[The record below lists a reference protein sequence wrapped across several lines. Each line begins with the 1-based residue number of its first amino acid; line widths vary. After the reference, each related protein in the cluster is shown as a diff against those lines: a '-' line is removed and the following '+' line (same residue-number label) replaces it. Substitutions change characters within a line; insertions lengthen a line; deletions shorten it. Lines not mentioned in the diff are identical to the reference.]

1 MSQAGL
7 FGEPAELP
15 SGFVYEPDFLSEL
28 DEARLIAGIA
38 NLELR
43 EARYKEYTARRRV
56 ASFGAGYDFDANELL
71 PAPVLAPFL
80 LPLRE
85 RIAHWT
91 GMPEAD
97 FGYAL
102 VAEYAPGTQLGW
114 HRDVPQFEMV
124 VGVSL
129 AGACTMR
136 LRRYPPR
143 EGAPTFKLPLERR
156 SAYVLKGEAR
166 WDWQHAIA
174 PTPQL
179 RYSITFRTR
188 REPRSGNQ
196 ARA

>member
-1 MSQAGL
+1 MAQAAL

-15 SGFVYEPDFLSEL
+15 AGFVYDPTFLSEL
-28 DEARLIAGIA
+28 EEARLIAGIA
-38 NLELR
+38 GLELR

-56 ASFGAGYDFDANELL
+56 ASFGAGYDFDANELT
-71 PAPVLAPFL
+71 PAPQIAPFL
-80 LPLRE
+80 LPLRS
-85 RIAHWT
+85 RIAQWT
-91 GMPEAD
+91 GVPEED

-136 LRRYPPR
+136 LRRFPPR
-143 EGAPTFKLPLERR
+143 EDAPTYKLPLERR

-166 WDWQHAIA
+166 WGWQHAIA
-174 PTPQL
+174 PTPAL

-188 REPRSGNQ
+188 REPTPGS
-196 ARA
+196 RASA